1 MLPSVRLFDEGVL
14 TMPGVIKG
22 RRGGR
27 VALAIVVLA
36 GVTGAFVAAGALG
49 KTRAPGRT
57 GAASSFGDMPLSKMI
72 AAARGY
78 PVPKKLPNFHGA
90 KVTVMGDG
98 GHNMNV
104 FGFWWPEWKKAG
116 IKLNPV
122 EVPFADLY
130 SKEKA
135 EFIAGTRSV
144 DLVVFYPAY
153 IGDFASNGYLRPL
166 NDYIKKY
173 NPHLSDVITAFR
185 KLYLSWA
192 GKVYALPEDGDV
204 HIYIYR
210 KDLLNKPA
218 EKAAF
223 QKQYHRTLTVPK
235 TWDEYLQVGKFFTRK
250 AGQTLGGKKL
260 SRPFYGCGEYGQR
273 GFSWAWFMD
282 RYASAGGIYFDRN
295 MKPLIA
301 TPAAIKSLENMVA
314 AVKQCSPPD
323 VLNFGYDQLRDCLL
337 KSECFQ
343 VVQWTDVPKK
353 GADPTQSEVVGKLGY
368 ALLPGTRV
376 GGKINTRS
384 MMPVGRVLAVTK
396 NSKSPE
402 AAYWVAKFISD
413 DTSKFNVSTPLDG
426 LDPYRYSQLKPQYYK
441 VFKSKADAKS
451 YLTTVRGVLEH
462 GFPEIFIPGAA
473 QYEDALDL
481 AVNKAISG
489 QQSPATA
496 LQDAAKAWEQI
507 TDKLNRK
514 HQIQLWRRALKTYR
528 ELGLVK

>member
-1 MLPSVRLFDEGVL
+1 MLGVR
-14 TMPGVIKG
+14 KG
-22 RRGGR
+22 RRGKW
-27 VALAIVVLA
+27 VALTILAVA
-36 GVTGAFVAAGALG
+36 GVTVAIVAGAAHG
-49 KTRAPGRT
+49 RSQAPRGP
-57 GAASSFGDMPLSKMI
+57 AAAASFGDMPLSKMI

-78 PVPKKLPNFHGA
+78 PVPKNLPNFHGA
-90 KVTVMGDG
+90 NVTVMGDG

-104 FGFWWPEWKKAG
+104 FGFWWPEWRKAG

-135 EFIAGTRSV
+135 EFIAGTQNV

-166 NDYIKKY
+166 DDYIKKY
-173 NPHLSDVITAFR
+173 NPRLNDVITAFR

-210 KDLLNKPA
+210 KDLLNNPG

-223 QKQYHRTLTVPK
+223 QKQYHRPLAVPK
-235 TWDEYLQVGKFFTRK
+235 TWAEYLQVGKFFTRK

-260 SRPFYGCGEYGQR
+260 AQPFYGCGEYGQR

-301 TPAAIKSLENMVA
+301 TPAAVRSLENMVA

-337 KSECFQ
+337 KNECFQ

-368 ALLPGTRV
+368 SLLPGTRI

-426 LDPYRYSQLKPQYYK
+426 LDPYRYSQLQPKYYK
-441 VFKSKADAKS
+441 VFKSTNDARA
-451 YLTTVRGVLEH
+451 YLSTVRGVLEH

-489 QQSPATA
+489 QESPAQA
-496 LQDAAKAWEQI
+496 LQDAAKTWDQI
-507 TDKLNRK
+507 TDKLNRQ
-514 HQIQLWRRALKTYR
+514 HQTELWRGALATYR
-528 ELGLVK
+528 QLGLVK

>member
-1 MLPSVRLFDEGVL
+1 MAEV
-14 TMPGVIKG
+14 MKG
-22 RRGGR
+22 RRSR
-27 VALAIVVLA
+27 RAALALAIVALA
-36 GVTGAFVAAGALG
+36 TVTAAFVATSALG
-49 KTRAPGRT
+49 ETQAPRST
-57 GAASSFGDMPLSKMI
+57 GAAPAFGDMPLSKMI
-72 AAARGY
+72 AAARSY
-78 PVPKKLPNFHGA
+78 PVPKNLPDFKGA
-90 KVTVMGDG
+90 SVTVMGDG

-104 FGFWWPEWKKAG
+104 FGFWWPEWQKAG

-135 EFIAGTRSV
+135 EFIAGTQNV

-166 NDYIKKY
+166 DDYIKKY
-173 NPHLSDVITAFR
+173 DPHLDDVITAFR

-192 GKVYALPEDGDV
+192 GHVYALPEDGDV

-210 KDLLNKPA
+210 KDLLSNP
-218 EKAAF
+218 EEQAAF
-223 QKQYHRTLTVPK
+223 GKQYHRALTVPK
-235 TWDEYLQVGKFFTRK
+235 TWDDYLQVGKFFTRK
-250 AGQTLGGKKL
+250 AGQTLAGEKL
-260 SRPFYGCGEYGQR
+260 TQPFYGCAEYGQR

-282 RYASAGGIYFDRN
+282 RYASAGGVYFDEN

-301 TPAAIKSLENMVA
+301 TPAALKSLENMVA
-314 AVKQCSPPD
+314 AIKECSPPD

-337 KSECFQ
+337 KNECFQ

-353 GADPTQSEVVGKLGY
+353 GADPAQSEVVGKLGY
-368 ALLPGTRV
+368 GLLPGTRI

-413 DTSKFNVSTPLDG
+413 DTSPFNVSTPLDG
-426 LDPYRYSQLKPQYYK
+426 LDPYRYSQLTPKYYT
-441 VFKSKADAKS
+441 VFKSTADAKA
-451 YLTTVRGVLEH
+451 YLATVRGVLEH

-489 QQSPATA
+489 QESPAKA
-496 LQDAAKAWEQI
+496 LQDAAETWEQI
-507 TDKLNRK
+507 TDKLNRE
-514 HQIQLWRRALKTYR
+514 HQIELWRNALKTYR
-528 ELGLVK
+528 ELGLIK

>member
-1 MLPSVRLFDEGVL
+1 MLPSVGLVDEGVL
-14 TMPGVIKG
+14 IMPGVIKG

-36 GVTGAFVAAGALG
+36 GVSGAFVAAGAFG
-49 KTRAPGRT
+49 KTQAPRRT

-116 IKLNPV
+116 IKLKAV

-135 EFIAGTRSV
+135 EFIAGTKAV

-166 NDYIKKY
+166 DDYIKKY

-210 KDLLNKPA
+210 KDLINNAA
-218 EKAAF
+218 EKAAYK
-223 QKQYHRTLTVPK
+223 KQYGRALTVPK

-250 AGQTLGGKKL
+250 AGATLAGKKL
-260 SRPFYGCGEYGQR
+260 AQPFYGCGEYGQR
-273 GFSWAWFMD
+273 GFSWAWFMY
-282 RYASAGGIYFDRN
+282 RFARAGGLYSDNNCERQI
-295 MKPLIA
+295 
-301 TPAAIKSLENMVA
+301 
-314 AVKQCSPPD
+314 
-323 VLNFGYDQLRDCLL
+323 DQ
-337 KSECFQ
+337 
-343 VVQWTDVPKK
+343 P
-353 GADPTQSEVVGKLGY
+353 
-368 ALLPGTRV
+368 
-376 GGKINTRS
+376 
-384 MMPVGRVLAVTK
+384 
-396 NSKSPE
+396 
-402 AAYWVAKFISD
+402 
-413 DTSKFNVSTPLDG
+413 
-426 LDPYRYSQLKPQYYK
+426 
-441 VFKSKADAKS
+441 
-451 YLTTVRGVLEH
+451 
-462 GFPEIFIPGAA
+462 
-473 QYEDALDL
+473 
-481 AVNKAISG
+481 
-489 QQSPATA
+489 
-496 LQDAAKAWEQI
+496 
-507 TDKLNRK
+507 
-514 HQIQLWRRALKTYR
+514 
-528 ELGLVK
+528 

>member
-1 MLPSVRLFDEGVL
+1 MAGL
-14 TMPGVIKG
+14 IKG
-22 RRGGR
+22 FGSGR
-27 VALAIVVLA
+27 AALAIVALA
-36 GVTGAFVAAGALG
+36 AVAAAGIAVGGANG
-49 KTRAPGRT
+49 TSQAPRQ
-57 GAASSFGDMPLSKMI
+57 ASVASSFGDLPLSKLI
-72 AAARGY
+72 AAAKGY
-78 PVPKKLPNFHGA
+78 PVPKKLPNFNGA
-90 KVTVMGDG
+90 SVTVMGDG

-104 FGFWWPEWKKAG
+104 FGFWWPEWQKAG

-135 EFIAGTRSV
+135 EFIAGTQNV

-153 IGDFASNGYLRPL
+153 IGDFASNGYLLPL
-166 NDYIKKY
+166 DDYIKKY
-173 NPHLSDVITAFR
+173 NPNLNDVITAFR

-210 KDLLNKPA
+210 KDLLTNPA
-218 EKAAF
+218 EKAAY
-223 QKQYHRTLTVPK
+223 QKQYHRPLTVPK

-250 AGQTLGGKKL
+250 AGQTLAGQKL
-260 SRPFYGCGEYGQR
+260 SQPFYGCGEYGQR

-282 RYASAGGIYFDRN
+282 RYASTGGIYFDQN

-301 TPAAIKSLENMVA
+301 TPAAVRSLENMVA

-353 GADPTQSEVVGKLGY
+353 GADPNQSEVVGKLGY
-368 ALLPGTRV
+368 ALLPGTRIN
-376 GGKINTRS
+376 GKINSRS

-396 NSKSPE
+396 NSKNPE

-426 LDPYRYSQLKPQYYK
+426 LDPYRYSQLQPKYYT
-441 VFKSKADAKS
+441 VFKSTADAKS
-451 YLTTVRGVLEH
+451 YLATVRAVLEH

-489 QQSPATA
+489 QEAPAKA
-496 LQDAAKAWEQI
+496 LQEAAKTWEDI
-507 TDKLNRK
+507 TNKLDRN
-514 HQIQLWRRALKTYR
+514 HQIELWRAALKTYR